1 MSLYETLAI
10 IIATVSTG
18 VAVGIATWTM
28 LNSLR
33 KEVREEIKEVREE
46 IKEVREETKEVR
58 EETKELRE
66 GQQALDERMARVEG
80 LIEGLREAVTRWSA
94 A

>member
-1 MSLYETLAI
+1 MSLYEILAI
-10 IIATVSTG
+10 IAATISTG
-18 VAVGIATWTM
+18 VGVGIATWTM

-33 KEVREEIKEVREE
+33 KEVHEEIKEVREE
-46 IKEVREETKEVR
+46 IKELR

-66 GQQALDERMARVEG
+66 GQQALNERMARVEG
-80 LIEGLREAVTRWSA
+80 LIEGLRESVTRRSA

>member
-1 MSLYETLAI
+1 MSLYEILAI
-10 IIATVSTG
+10 IAATVSTG

-33 KEVREEIKEVREE
+33 KEVREEIKEL
-46 IKEVREETKEVR
+46 R

-66 GQQALDERMARVEG
+66 GQQALNERMARVEG
-80 LIEGLREAVTRWSA
+80 LIEGLREAVTRRSA

>member
-33 KEVREEIKEVREE
+33 KEVREEIKE
-46 IKEVREETKEVR
+46 
-58 EETKELRE
+58 LRE
-66 GQQALDERMARVEG
+66 GQQALNERMARVEG
-80 LIEGLREAVTRWSA
+80 LIEELREAVTRRSA

>member
-1 MSLYETLAI
+1 MSLYETLGI
-10 IIATVSTG
+10 IIATISTG
-18 VAVGIATWTM
+18 VGVVVATWTM
-28 LNSLR
+28 INSLR
-33 KEVREEIKEVREE
+33 
-46 IKEVREETKEVR
+46 KEVR

-80 LIEGLREAVTRWSA
+80 LIEGLREAVTRRPA

>member
-33 KEVREEIKEVREE
+33 KEVREEIKEL
-46 IKEVREETKEVR
+46 R

-66 GQQALDERMARVEG
+66 GQQALNERMARVEG
-80 LIEGLREAVTRWSA
+80 LIEGLREAVTRRPA

>member
-1 MSLYETLAI
+1 MSLYEILAI
-10 IIATVSTG
+10 IAATISTG
-18 VAVGIATWTM
+18 VGVGIATWTM

-33 KEVREEIKEVREE
+33 KEVHEEIKEL
-46 IKEVREETKEVR
+46 R

-66 GQQALDERMARVEG
+66 GQQALNERMARVEG
-80 LIEGLREAVTRWSA
+80 LIEGLRESVTRRSA

>member
-1 MSLYETLAI
+1 MSLYETLGI
-10 IIATVSTG
+10 IIATISTG
-18 VAVGIATWTM
+18 VGVVVATWTM
-28 LNSLR
+28 INSLR
-33 KEVREEIKEVREE
+33 KEVREEI
-46 IKEVREETKEVR
+46 KEVR

-80 LIEGLREAVTRWSA
+80 LIEGLREAVTRRPA

>member
-1 MSLYETLAI
+1 MSLYEILAL
-10 IIATVSTG
+10 IAATISTG
-18 VAVGIATWTM
+18 VGVGIATWTM

-33 KEVREEIKEVREE
+33 KEVREEIKEL
-46 IKEVREETKEVR
+46 R

-66 GQQALDERMARVEG
+66 GQQALNERMARVEG
-80 LIEGLREAVTRWSA
+80 LIEGLREAVTRRSA

>member
-33 KEVREEIKEVREE
+33 KEVREEIKEL
-46 IKEVREETKEVR
+46 R

-66 GQQALDERMARVEG
+66 GQQALNERMARVEG
-80 LIEGLREAVTRWSA
+80 LIEGMRESVTRRSA

>member
-18 VAVGIATWTM
+18 AAVGIATWTM

-33 KEVREEIKEVREE
+33 KEVREEIKEL
-46 IKEVREETKEVR
+46 R

-66 GQQALDERMARVEG
+66 GQQALNERMARVD
-80 LIEGLREAVTRWSA
+80 RVD
-94 A
+94 

>member
-1 MSLYETLAI
+1 MSLYEILAI
-10 IIATVSTG
+10 IAATVSTG

-33 KEVREEIKEVREE
+33 KEVREEIKEL
-46 IKEVREETKEVR
+46 R

-66 GQQALDERMARVEG
+66 GQQALNERMARVEG
-80 LIEGLREAVTRWSA
+80 LIEGMREAVTRRSA

>member
-28 LNSLR
+28 INSLR

-46 IKEVREETKEVR
+46 IKELR

-66 GQQALDERMARVEG
+66 GQQALNERMARVEG
-80 LIEGLREAVTRWSA
+80 LIEGLREAVTRRSA